1 MALIAQLVSL
11 ERSGKGVGTGLHVEG
26 ASGILW
32 TGTQDVKKG
41 LYPMYFMPHNENYP
55 TQNNI
60 NFLVDKCLVDR
71 LPQFKD
77 AGQAAVIREKVVDQ
91 EGDVRCRKGVH
102 AACHSQR

>member
-26 ASGILW
+26 TSGILW

-60 NFLVDKCLVDR
+60 NFLVDKCLVDIFLSLKMRGR
-71 LPQFKD
+71 L
-77 AGQAAVIREKVVDQ
+77 RL
-91 EGDVRCRKGVH
+91 
-102 AACHSQR
+102 